1 MNMRIK
7 SVLCSWK
14 AMRNVYEMKYP
25 CESLIWILEKMN
37 FRKEDVGNISSIKS
51 FITKPDRK

>member
-1 MNMRIK
+1 MNIHIK

-14 AMRNVYEMKYP
+14 AMGNVYEIKYP

-37 FRKEDVGNISSIKS
+37 FRKDVGNISSNKS